1 MFKKLGARGTKS
13 ANVVPIWSGASQTAK
28 KQGTKIGT
36 EPQYMGQ
43 QSPDTLLPLW
53 EAMAKA
59 QWVVLRFDTDEDA
72 KQFCQLAGDTFH
84 LIY

>member
-1 MFKKLGARGTKS
+1 
-13 ANVVPIWSGASQTAK
+13 
-28 KQGTKIGT
+28 
-36 EPQYMGQ
+36 MGQ

-72 KQFCQLAGDTFH
+72 KHFCKLAGDTFH
-84 LIY
+84 LIHKEDATTLRGLVRYGHSVQVDDQKRVKEVDVNAD